1 MAGNVTVGRHRLGT
15 PGLVH
20 CVAHRQVA
28 EAVARQRMRW
38 RDALTPAHAVARVR
52 ARHSMAGLRRR
63 AVVVAMER
71 AWVPNARPAHAA
83 AVDRAAE
90 PDRAAA

>member
-1 MAGNVTVGRHRLGT
+1 MAGNVTAGRHRLGT

-20 CVAHRQVA
+20 CMAHREVA

-38 RDALTPAHAVARVR
+38 RDALTPAHAVARIR

-71 AWVPNARPAHAA
+71 AWVPTA
-83 AVDRAAE
+83 RAAH
-90 PDRAAA
+90 RATADGVQLDSAA